1 MEMLYAIGYFK
12 ILYLL

>member
-12 ILYLL
+12 ISYLL